1 MPEDKKVSII
11 PVERLVSRIILVRG
25 HKVMLDADL
34 AELYGVTTKRLNEQ
48 VRRNIERFPLDF
60 MFQLNAAEYS
70 SLRSQ
75 NATLKRGRG
84 QHRKYLPYVFTEH
97 GAIMAAAVLDSE
109 RAVQVS
115 LHVVRAF
122 VQLREMLSSN
132 RKLALKMNEMERR
145 LATHDRTIAELI
157 EAIRRL
163 MTPPEPKKKRPIG
176 FAPWDKDLDPPPGTP
191 PAGRRTPIA

>member
-1 MPEDKKVSII
+1 MKASMVPL
-11 PVERLVSRIILVRG
+11 ERVVSRIFLVRG
-25 HKVMLDADL
+25 QKVMLDADL

-48 VRRNIERFPLDF
+48 VKRNVDRFPPDF
-60 MFQLNAAEYS
+60 MFQINVKEHD

-109 RAVQVS
+109 RAVQIS
-115 LHVVRAF
+115 IYVVRAF

-132 RKLALKMNEMERR
+132 KQFARKLNELERK
-145 LATHDRTIAELI
+145 LSTHDRAITELI
-157 EAIRRL
+157 ESIRQL

-176 FAPWDKDLDPPPGTP
+176 FAPWGDK
-191 PAGRRTPIA
+191 

>member
-1 MPEDKKVSII
+1 MI
-11 PVERLVSRIILVRG
+11 PLEGVVSRIFLVRG
-25 HKVMLDADL
+25 QKVMLDADL

-48 VRRNIERFPLDF
+48 VKRNIDRFPPDF
-60 MFQLNAAEYS
+60 MYLLTKGEAE

-75 NATLKRGRG
+75 FATLKRGRG

-97 GAIMAAAVLDSE
+97 GAIMAASVLDSE

-115 LHVVRAF
+115 IYVVRAF

-132 RKLALKMNEMERR
+132 KALARKLNELERK
-145 LATHDRTIAELI
+145 LTTHDHAITELI
-157 EAIRRL
+157 EAIRQI

-176 FAPWDKDLDPPPGTP
+176 FAPWGEK
-191 PAGRRTPIA
+191 